1 MWFINQIWRQLH
13 KRSSSNIQ
21 SYKDIGDCLN
31 GWQSLDMLALAC
43 FENSLIAYDHTP
55 YSAQKK
61 KKKLL
66 NSVKLSHIHSH
77 DNVIF

>member
-1 MWFINQIWRQLH
+1 MCFINQIWRQLH

-21 SYKDIGDCLN
+21 SYKDIADCLN
-31 GWQSLDMLALAC
+31 GWQSLDMLVLAC

-55 YSAQKK
+55 YSTK

-77 DNVIF
+77 DDVIF

>member
-1 MWFINQIWRQLH
+1 MCFINQIWRQLH

-31 GWQSLDMLALAC
+31 GWQSLDMLVLAC

-55 YSAQKK
+55 YSTKK
-61 KKKLL
+61 KKKITE
-66 NSVKLSHIHSH
+66 LSKT
-77 DNVIF
+77 